1 MTIKVRTQVLG
12 THFFLKV
19 RLMELRVLKYFLAVA
34 KHENISR
41 AATELNLTQPTLSR
55 QIAELED
62 ELGASLLTRGKRRT
76 LLTEAGMLL
85 KVRAEEIVSLTNKT
99 VNQLANI
106 DEIAEGDVYIGCG
119 ETEGMGEVVQ
129 AIERLHTDYP
139 KIRIHLTSGNDE
151 LVTDGLQKGILD
163 FGLLC
168 SAREP
173 VEYSYL
179 QIPHQDVWG
188 LYMNVANPL
197 SKKQNICAN
206 DITSEPLIVSRQAVA
221 AKEFDHWLK
230 RRAEELNIAATYNLV
245 YNAVFLIER
254 GFGSVLSFKG
264 LIPLE
269 RKNGKSIV
277 FRPLFP
283 ELLSNNFIVWK
294 KGQVFSRA
302 GQLALNS
309 FENAFS

>member
-1 MTIKVRTQVLG
+1 M
-12 THFFLKV
+12 
-19 RLMELRVLKYFLAVA
+19 AVA

-41 AATELNLTQPTLSR
+41 AAEELHLTQPTLSR
-55 QIAELED
+55 QIAELEE
-62 ELGASLLTRGKRRT
+62 ELGVALLIRGKRRT
-76 LLTEAGMLL
+76 VLTEAGLLL
-85 KVRAEEIVSLTNKT
+85 KVRAEEIVSLTDKT
-99 VNQLANI
+99 VGQLANI

-119 ETEGMGEVVQ
+119 ETEGMGEVVR
-129 AIERLHTDYP
+129 AIEPIHTAYP

-179 QIPHQDVWG
+179 QIPHKDVWG
-188 LYMNVANPL
+188 LYMTKENPL
-197 SKKQNICAN
+197 SEKQNICAE
-206 DITSEPLIVSRQAVA
+206 DIAGEPLIVSRQAVN

-245 YNAVFLIER
+245 YNAVFLVEH

-264 LIPLE
+264 LIPTMRE
-269 RKNGKSIV
+269 NKGYIV

-302 GQLALNS
+302 GQLVLNA
-309 FENAFS
+309 FENAFY

>member
-1 MTIKVRTQVLG
+1 
-12 THFFLKV
+12 
-19 RLMELRVLKYFLAVA
+19 LAVA

-41 AATELNLTQPTLSR
+41 AAEELHLTQPTLSR
-55 QIAELED
+55 QIAELEE
-62 ELGASLLTRGKRRT
+62 ELGRPLLIRGKRRT
-76 LLTEAGMLL
+76 VLTEAGLLL
-85 KVRAEEIVSLTNKT
+85 KVRAEEIVSLTDKT
-99 VNQLANI
+99 VGQLANI

-119 ETEGMGEVVQ
+119 ETEGMAEVVR
-129 AIERLHTDYP
+129 AVKPLHLAYP

-151 LVTDGLQKGILD
+151 LVTDGLKKGILD

-179 QIPHQDVWG
+179 QIPHKDVWG
-188 LYMNVANPL
+188 LYMTEENPL
-197 SKKQNICAN
+197 SEKQNICAE
-206 DITSEPLIVSRQAVA
+206 DIAGEPLIVSRQAVN

-230 RRAEELNIAATYNLV
+230 KRAEELNIAATYNLV
-245 YNAVFLIER
+245 YNAVFLVEH

-264 LIPLE
+264 LIPTM
-269 RKNGKSIV
+269 RKNKEYIV

-302 GQLALNS
+302 GQLVLNA